1 MSRFSSKIIT
11 ASAGTGKTYRL
22 ALEYIRIILD
32 FYGKHQDFSLD
43 NILVL
48 TFTKKATAEIRERIN
63 SHLEL
68 LCNDNPPPKSSPMTG
83 AVCWTAF
90 GRNARAQN

>member
-1 MSRFSSKIIT
+1 MSQFSSKIIT

-22 ALEYIRIILD
+22 ALEYIRVILG
-32 FYGKHQDFSLD
+32 FYGKNQDFSLD

-63 SHLEL
+63 AHLAL
-68 LCNDNPPPKSSPMTG
+68 LCNDKPATDKI
-83 AVCWTAF
+83 
-90 GRNARAQN
+90 ARERRGLLDSLWPD